1 MRNCNM
7 TEVRLLTSNEG
18 CISFLQLFICLLG
31 RIRMHSGSIHK
42 QLAVNI
48 FDGQYLVNDSIQSP
62 IITGL
67 LLNVSDKGTL

>member
-7 TEVRLLTSNEG
+7 TEVGLLTSNEG

-31 RIRMHSGSIHK
+31 RIRVHSGSIHK

-48 FDGQYLVNDSIQSP
+48 FDS
-62 IITGL
+62 
-67 LLNVSDKGTL
+67 

>member
-7 TEVRLLTSNEG
+7 IEAGLRTSNEG
-18 CISFLQLFICLLG
+18 CISVLQLFICLLG

-48 FDGQYLVNDSIQSP
+48 FDS
-62 IITGL
+62 
-67 LLNVSDKGTL
+67 